1 MNSPS
6 EPGARPEALEPT
18 TRTTLKRLPERGE
31 YDRAV
36 IDRILDEAV
45 ICHLGFSVD
54 GQPFVLPT
62 IHGRLGDTV
71 YVHGSVAS
79 RMLRS
84 LGAGAPACL
93 TVTLLDG
100 LVVARTGF
108 HSSMNYRSVMLLG
121 VPRKVTDPEERARAL
136 DVVVDHVLPGRVA
149 EMRRPSDIELRQTV
163 VLALPIN
170 EGSAKVRT
178 GGPKDDP
185 EDVEGDA
192 WAGVLPLSLVP
203 GEPID
208 AEDLKAGIPVPP
220 SVTGWTRPTD

>member
-1 MNSPS
+1 VNGPS
-6 EPGARPEALEPT
+6 EQSSAGELDPT
-18 TRTTLKRLPERGE
+18 GRTTLKRLPERGT
-31 YDRAV
+31 YDRSV
-36 IDRILDEAV
+36 IDAILDEAV

-84 LGAGAPACL
+84 LGKGAPACL

-121 VPRKVTDPEERARAL
+121 HPRKVEDPQERLRAL
-136 DVVVDHVLPGRVA
+136 DVVVDHVLPGRAA
-149 EMRRPSDIELRQTV
+149 EMRRPSELELRQTV
-163 VLALPIN
+163 VLALPIT

-185 EDVEGDA
+185 EDVDGDA

-203 GEPID
+203 GEPVAAD
-208 AEDLKAGIPVPP
+208 DLRPGIPVPP
-220 SVTGWTRPTD
+220 TVTGWGRPAS